1 MKRIL
6 TAVMITCLAATVA
19 FAQQEEQKQLTV
31 DVAPL
36 LSVPV
41 GDFSDVASLGLGAEV
56 IVNYPV
62 MDKLVAT
69 GAIGYL
75 YHLEKNNATYTA
87 IPIMIGAKY
96 YFIPG
101 VFAGAELGIHRWSWE
116 VDTGFFGTVSS
127 SSNEVT
133 LTPQIGYELGKFA
146 VTGQYVISG
155 DLSYVAARVSFPVW
169 SK

>member
-1 MKRIL
+1 MNRIL

-31 DVAPL
+31 DVAPM

-41 GDFSDVASLGLGAEV
+41 GDLSDVAGLGFGAEV

-75 YHLEKNNATYTA
+75 YHLEKNDWTYTA
-87 IPIMIGAKY
+87 IPIMVGAKY
-96 YFIPG
+96 YFMPG
-101 VFAGAELGIHRWSWE
+101 VFAGAELGLHRWGWE
-116 VDTGFFGTVSS
+116 WETGGFSGSS
-127 SSNEVT
+127 SSNELT
-133 LTPQIGYELGKFA
+133 ITPQIGYELGKFA